1 MSLHIFDLD
10 KTLLNGD
17 SSALFSQFLY
27 AKELVDQSY
36 IKREAVLRHSDYD
49 IEDYIALQLEPL
61 LDLKILEIEKLGVEF
76 VANILRPLIY
86 PQGRALIEQLEMAG
100 EQVLI
105 ISATVSFIVAPVAKE
120 LAVDDFLAIELIANG
135 YRYSDQIQ
143 GVASYGIG
151 KVTRFKQWLEQAN
164 VSAENSYFYS
174 DSIRDLP
181 LLSEVAN
188 PIATN
193 PEPLLHKIA
202 IQREWP
208 VLQWSL

>member
-17 SSALFSQFLY
+17 SSALFCQFLY
-27 AKELVDQSY
+27 AKGLVDQSY
-36 IKREAVLRHSDYD
+36 IKREADLRCSDYV
-49 IEDYIALQLEPL
+49 IEDYIALQLESL
-61 LDLKILEIEKLGVEF
+61 LDLKAQETEKLGVEF
-76 VANILRPLIY
+76 TANILCPLIY
-86 PQGRALIEQLEMAG
+86 PQGRALIAQLQMAG

-120 LAVDDFLAIELIANG
+120 LGVDDFLAIELQANG
-135 YRYSDQIQ
+135 YRYSDHIQ

-151 KVTRFKQWLEQAN
+151 KVTRFKQWLKQAN
-164 VSAENSYFYS
+164 VNAENSYFYS
-174 DSIRDLP
+174 DSMGDLP
-181 LLSEVAN
+181 LLSEVTN
-188 PIATN
+188 PIVTN

-202 IQREWP
+202 VQREWP